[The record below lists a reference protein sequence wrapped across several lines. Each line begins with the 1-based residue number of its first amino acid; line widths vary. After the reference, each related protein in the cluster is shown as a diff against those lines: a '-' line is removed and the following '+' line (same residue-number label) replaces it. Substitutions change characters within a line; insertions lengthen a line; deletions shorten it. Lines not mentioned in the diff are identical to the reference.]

1 MDAADRR
8 GGSGRLLFLWAL
20 VASLCVTAAI
30 AIGTL
35 LFAEFDETAARI
47 LLTTTFLSV
56 ASLLSLPAGVLLD
69 QGRAR
74 ALAWG
79 TIATAAAG
87 FLAAMVAVWADRDEE
102 WVWKLAL
109 TFGLIAV
116 AGAQAA
122 ASTSRRSPAD
132 DRRLAWLYALG
143 IILTVALAALI
154 AVAVWWELEDSAGY
168 FRLLG
173 ATAVAAVLATL
184 LQPILRRLG
193 RPVER
198 EHELVLG
205 LDKAPSEEAVAAAIE
220 ALERHG
226 VHAERG

>member
-1 MDAADRR
+1 VELTATRR
-8 GGSGRLLFLWAL
+8 LFLWTL

-35 LFAEFDETAARI
+35 LFAEFDDTAARI

-69 QGRAR
+69 QGRAPG
-74 ALAWG
+74 LAWG
-79 TIATAAAG
+79 TIAAAVAG
-87 FLAAMVAVWADRDEE
+87 FLAAMAVVWADPDAE

-109 TFGLIAV
+109 TFGLAGV

-132 DRRLAWLYALG
+132 SRRLAWIYVLG
-143 IILTVALAALI
+143 IVLTVALATLI
-154 AVAVWWELEDSAGY
+154 AVAVWWEIQDSSAY
-168 FRLLG
+168 YRLLG

-184 LQPILRRLG
+184 LQPILRRLA
-193 RPVER
+193 RPAER
-198 EHELVLG
+198 AHELVLKV
-205 LDKAPSEEAVAAAIE
+205 DKPPSDEAVAAAIE
-220 ALERHG
+220 ALGRHG
-226 VHAERG
+226 IGAEVVGRPRV

>member
-1 MDAADRR
+1 VELTTARR
-8 GGSGRLLFLWAL
+8 LFLWTL

-35 LFAEFDETAARI
+35 LFAEFDDTAARI

-69 QGRAR
+69 QGRA
-74 ALAWG
+74 AGLAWG
-79 TIATAAAG
+79 TIVAAAAG
-87 FLAAMVAVWADRDEE
+87 FLTVMVVVWAEPDED

-109 TFGLIAV
+109 TFGLAAV

-122 ASTSRRSPAD
+122 ASTSRRSQAD
-132 DRRLAWLYALG
+132 GRRLAWLYVLG
-143 IILTVALAALI
+143 IVLTIALATLI
-154 AVAVWWELEDSAGY
+154 AVAVWWEIEDSSGY

-184 LQPILRRLG
+184 LQPILRRLA
-193 RPVER
+193 RPAER
-198 EHELVLG
+198 GDELVLR
-205 LDKAPSEEAVAAAIE
+205 LDQPPSDEAVTAAID
-220 ALERHG
+220 ALALHG
-226 VHAERG
+226 VHAERR